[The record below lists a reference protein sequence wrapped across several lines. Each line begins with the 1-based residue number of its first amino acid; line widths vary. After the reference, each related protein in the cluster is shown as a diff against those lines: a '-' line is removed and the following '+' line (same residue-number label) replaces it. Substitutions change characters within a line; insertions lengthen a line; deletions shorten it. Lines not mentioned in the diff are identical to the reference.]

1 MSVRIFMVRNVLPL
15 LTTLMLTGIPL
26 SDHIHKKPTNGFHQE
41 RPFYQRVPFE
51 YLLWNGPH
59 DAEKLDRLM
68 EETGR
73 IK

>member
-1 MSVRIFMVRNVLPL
+1 MNARDLMIRKVLPSV
-15 LTTLMLTGIPL
+15 TALMHTGIPL

-51 YLLWNGPH
+51 YLLWDGPH